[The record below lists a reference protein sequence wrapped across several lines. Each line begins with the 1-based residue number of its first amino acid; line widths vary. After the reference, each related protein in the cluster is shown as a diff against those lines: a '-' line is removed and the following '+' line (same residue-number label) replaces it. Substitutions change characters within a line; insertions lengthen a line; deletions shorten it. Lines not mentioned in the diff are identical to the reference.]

1 MYIVIPSYEPDLRLV
16 KLIKDINENFQAK
29 IIVVNDGSDEKYDE
43 IFNQCRELNAL
54 VLAYKENQ
62 GKGYA
67 LKKAFKLIK
76 ESIIDNE
83 VIVCVDSDGQHL
95 VEDIKKVALKSSEN
109 PNDIV
114 LGVRSFVGKVPF
126 RSIFGNKITAFIFKI
141 VTGVSIK
148 DTQTG
153 LRAFSKNALDF
164 LIASEGDRFEYE
176 FNVLLKAKENNHNLL
191 QVDIET
197 VYIEENKSSHFRP
210 LVDSYRIYKP
220 ILKFIST
227 SFMATLLDNL
237 IFIILNML
245 ITGLFLPL
253 VISRVC
259 SSLFQWFL
267 NGKLVFNK
275 NTNLKSMF
283 KFFVLVICLF
293 ILNYLLIE
301 FLVRLGVNELFAK
314 IAVETLVFIL
324 SYRYQKSFVY
334 N

>member
-164 LIASEGDRFEYE
+164 LIAIEGDRFEYE